1 MKNDVGIKALEAM
14 ERFITTF
21 NTRNAKDWSESL
33 QYPHVRPS
41 ARRDPRIFQTAEEY
55 EAGVNF
61 DRPIRMGWDHSEWD
75 SKEVLHASNNKVHA
89 AGQYTRYTAE
99 GEKIM
104 TNHVTYI
111 VTRINDN
118 WGIQSRFG
126 IDLFDESTSNI
137 DEVESLV
144 SKVIEDSVSATN
156 ARDCEN
162 LAVLLNY
169 PCLEVDTGVVNTWK
183 SPQEFCKQH
192 HWLPT
197 SVDVGWHHCG
207 LDLVKVI
214 QKSTIAA
221 NVAVE
226 MSHYNAE
233 NRIIATSQAIY
244 FLTFKEQH
252 WGIQA
257 RSTIEKIL

>member
-1 MKNDVGIKALEAM
+1 MKNDVEIKALEAM
-14 ERFITTF
+14 DRFITTF
-21 NTRNAKDWSESL
+21 NARNAKDWSESL

-41 ARRDPRIFQTAEEY
+41 ARRDPIIFQTAKEY
-55 EAGVNF
+55 AAGVNF

-75 SKEVLHASNNKVHA
+75 YKEVLHVSNSKVHA

-99 GEKIM
+99 GKKIM
-104 TNHVTYI
+104 TNDVTYI
-111 VTRINDN
+111 ITRINDT

-126 IDLFDESTSNI
+126 IDLFDESTSSL
-137 DEVESLV
+137 DEVESLA

-162 LAVLLNY
+162 LADLLNY
-169 PCLEVDTGVVNTWK
+169 PSLEVGTGVVNTWK
-183 SPQEFCKQH
+183 SAQEFCQQD
-192 HWLPT
+192 HWMPT
-197 SVDVGWHHCG
+197 RVNDGWHHCD
-207 LDLVKVI
+207 LDFVKVI
-214 QKSTIAA
+214 QKSTIAV

-226 MSHYNAE
+226 ISHYNEE
-233 NRIIATSQAIY
+233 NSVISTSQAIY

-257 RSTIEKIL
+257 LSIIEKMV

>member
-1 MKNDVGIKALEAM
+1 MKNDVEIKALEAM
-14 ERFITTF
+14 DRFITTF
-21 NTRNAKDWSESL
+21 NSRNAKDWSESL

-41 ARRDPRIFQTAEEY
+41 AWRDPIIAQTAEEY
-55 EAGVNF
+55 AAGVNY

-75 SKEVLHASNNKVHA
+75 YKEVLHVSDSKVHA

-104 TNHVTYI
+104 TNDVTYI
-111 VTRINDN
+111 ITRINDT

-137 DEVESLV
+137 DEVDSLA
-144 SKVIEDSVSATN
+144 SKVIEGSVSATN
-156 ARDCEN
+156 AKDCEN
-162 LAVLLNY
+162 LADLLNY
-169 PCLEVDTGVVNTWK
+169 PSLEIDTGVVKTWN
-183 SPQEFCKQH
+183 SPQEFCQQD
-192 HWLPT
+192 HWMPMSIDT
-197 SVDVGWHHCG
+197 GWHHCD
-207 LDLVKVI
+207 LDSVKVI
-214 QKSTIAA
+214 QKSTIAV
-221 NVAVE
+221 NMEVE
-226 MSHYNAE
+226 MSHYNEE
-233 NRIIATSQAIY
+233 NRIIATSQSIY

>member
-21 NTRNAKDWSESL
+21 NTRNTKDWSESL

-41 ARRDPRIFQTAEEY
+41 AWRDPRIFQTAEEY
-55 EAGVNF
+55 AAGVNF

-75 SKEVLHASNNKVHA
+75 YKEVLHVSNNKVHA

-104 TNHVTYI
+104 TNDVTYI
-111 VTRINDN
+111 ITRGNDN

-126 IDLFDESTSNI
+126 IDLVDESTSNI
-137 DEVESLV
+137 DEVDSLA
-144 SKVIEDSVSATN
+144 SKVIEDYVAATN
-156 ARDCEN
+156 EGDCEN

-169 PCLEVDTGVVNTWK
+169 PSLEVDTGIVNAWK
-183 SPQEFCKQH
+183 SAQEFCQQD
-192 HWLPT
+192 HWMPMC
-197 SVDVGWHHCG
+197 VDAGWHHSD
-207 LDLVKVI
+207 LDSVKVI

-226 MSHYNAE
+226 MSHYDAE

-257 RSTIEKIL
+257 RSTIEKML